1 MGVVVKD
8 DGDLVDWGEWK
19 CSNDLTG
26 IFDHTPGR
34 GGLRVQHVSAIDS
47 VLDAIGLKKKK
58 KNTLRLFT
66 CFQSIWITS

>member
-47 VLDAIGLKKKK
+47 VLDAIGLKKK
-58 KNTLRLFT
+58 NTLRLFT